1 MKTDP
6 ANINPADARDA
17 LGAVAEI
24 RASMKPAL
32 RVAVREAKHRLTLA
46 RLDLDAAIDAHM
58 RALRSESRA
67 RPVWISPDSDQT
79 SDALDAAF
87 RAFRSRATTLDY
99 LATEYRRASL

>member
-6 ANINPADARDA
+6 ANINPADARQA

-32 RVAVREAKHRLTLA
+32 LVAVRESKRRLTMA
-46 RLDLDAAIDAHM
+46 RRDLDAALDAHV

-87 RAFRSRATTLDY
+87 RAFRSRASSLDY
-99 LATEYRRASL
+99 VAGEYRRASL